1 MNGTVLI
8 TGALG
13 QDGRLLARQLV
24 GDGCE
29 VVGLVRPGGAQRHP
43 APYRLIEADIGDAAA
58 VDRIVRELRP
68 GRIFH
73 IAAAHHSAEVPL
85 AADPTLWRAMT
96 MVNHVATTLLIQA
109 ILGHAPECRLVY
121 AASSQM
127 YRPGD
132 ADRAI
137 DAASPRDPVTYYG
150 LTKMWAMDAVRYA
163 REQFGLRGGTVIL
176 FNHES
181 PLRPES
187 FVSRRISAAAA
198 RIRHGLARRLEL
210 RNIGARADWFAA
222 EDAVD
227 AMVRLSLAECP
238 ADYAVGSGRASGVR
252 DLLDAAFSAVGLDWR
267 EHVDARGDV
276 DRPTLIADIALI
288 GRDLGWAPRE
298 DIRDTLRRMTLADL
312 EALGAADRGSSRY

>member
-1 MNGTVLI
+1 MDGTVLI

-13 QDGRLLARQLV
+13 QDGWLLARRLV
-24 GDGCE
+24 EEGHE
-29 VVGLVRPGGAQRHP
+29 VVGLVRPGSAGGRP
-43 APYRLIEADIGDAAA
+43 APCRLAEIDLGDAAA
-58 VDRIVRELRP
+58 IDRIVRELRP
-68 GRIFH
+68 ARVFH

-85 AADPTLWRAMT
+85 AADPELWRAMT
-96 MVNHVATTLLIQA
+96 TVNHVATTLLIQA

-132 ADRAI
+132 ADRVI
-137 DAASPRDPVTYYG
+137 DAASPRDPATYYG
-150 LTKMWAMDAVRYA
+150 LTKMWAMDAIRYA
-163 REQFGLRGGTVIL
+163 REQFGLRGGTAIL

-187 FVSRRISAAAA
+187 FVSRKISAAAA
-198 RIRHGLARRLEL
+198 RIRRGLARRLEL
-210 RNIGARADWFAA
+210 RNVGARADWFAA

-227 AMVRLSLAECP
+227 AMLRLSLAGRP

-267 EHVDARGDV
+267 EHVDAQSDI
-276 DRPTLIADIALI
+276 DRPTLVADVAPI

-298 DIRDTLRRMTLADL
+298 DIRDTLRRMALADL
-312 EALGAADRGSSRY
+312 DALA